1 MTAHSEQDSQG
12 ASAGLESIATTP
24 QSRPRIPVAGPWITD
39 KEVNYVADAAR
50 HGWYERAYEYTTKFE
65 EIFAARLGIRHAVSV
80 PSGTAA
86 IHLSLAALGITPGD
100 EVIVPEL
107 TWLSSATPVVQL
119 GGTPVFADVD
129 DTTWGLSPESFE
141 KSITSKTKAVVPV
154 DLYGSIPN
162 MNAIHEIAEA
172 HGITVLEDAA
182 EALGSTYFD
191 RPAGTLGDVAAFSF
205 TGTKTLTT
213 GEGGMLVT
221 DDALLHAR
229 CLVLRDQGRA
239 KDARHRFWIE
249 EIGYRYRMSSVQAA
263 LGIAQTER
271 LDELVAKK
279 RQIFAWYESR
289 LSDMEQLKLNP
300 AIPGVWNS
308 YWMVTAILDSKVGMM
323 GEDLMHLLATDG
335 VDSRPFFPPLSSLP
349 AFRNHPQWHTGSQ
362 DNPIAYSIA
371 PYGINLPSA
380 LMLTE
385 EDVERVCSALRNHL
399 LR

>member
-1 MTAHSEQDSQG
+1 MTAHSEQDSQV
-12 ASAGLESIATTP
+12 ASAELEFIAPGT
-24 QSRPRIPVAGPWITD
+24 QSPTRIPVAGPWITE
-39 KEVNYVADAAR
+39 KEVNYVAEAAR
-50 HGWYERAYEYTTKFE
+50 HGWYERSYEYTTKFE

-86 IHLSLAALGITPGD
+86 IHLSLAALGIGPGD

-107 TWLSSATPVVQL
+107 TWLSSATPVVHL

-129 DTTWGLSPESFE
+129 DTWGLSAESFE
-141 KSITSKTKAVVPV
+141 KSITSKTKAVVSV
-154 DLYGSIPN
+154 DLYGSIPD
-162 MNAIHEIAEA
+162 MNAIHEIAKA
-172 HGITVLEDAA
+172 HGIAVLEDAA
-182 EALGSTYFD
+182 EGLGSTYFD

-205 TGTKTLTT
+205 TGTKTMTT

-221 DDALLHAR
+221 DDAHLHAR

-289 LSDMEQLKLNP
+289 LSGVEQLQLNP
-300 AIPGVWNS
+300 AMPGVWNS
-308 YWMVTAILDSKVGMM
+308 YWMVTAILDSKVGMT
-323 GEDLMHLLATDG
+323 GEELMRLLATEG
-335 VDSRPFFPPLSSLP
+335 VDTRPFFPPLSSLP
-349 AFRNHPQWHTGSQ
+349 AFRNHPQWYTGPQ

-380 LMLTE
+380 LMVTE
-385 EDVERVCSALRNHL
+385 GDVDRVCSALRKHL
-399 LR
+399 PR